1 MAALHA
7 RIMPLE
13 ERDPR
18 CRWARLTV
26 QRAQASDSIA
36 EELEASGHA
45 SGADA
50 SQHSASSPS
59 GGTPK
64 RSPKTS
70 VSPVPG
76 RAAPVPP
83 RSASPSAAS
92 VGSNVYSDSFVADSA
107 SQSMLAA
114 DSHDAHAEDFAS
126 RVSGAASP
134 SHRPPSPPVGAG
146 KTGPAGGKG
155 SPAAVPSHER
165 AASPAAVAAA
175 VTAVMPGEESIGGDS
190 IGKTE
195 PCLAMRVRGV
205 LCLLSAAG
213 QGDTDVACLFEP
225 SQRQKCRPRSARTV
239 PMRSAGRSLRLPR
252 RKGGQ
257 PVPKESKGRAMK
269 RRRTLSRSC
278 TTRCRSR
285 SRRTMALARRT
296 QKGAAVAAAAAAAA
310 AAIRCRTCP
319 RRWSRE

>member
-1 MAALHA
+1 
-7 RIMPLE
+7 MPLE

-26 QRAQASDSIA
+26 QGAQASDSIA

-50 SQHSASSPS
+50 PQHSASSPS

-114 DSHDAHAEDFAS
+114 DSHDAHAEDGAS
-126 RVSGAASP
+126 RASAAASP
-134 SHRPPSPPVGAG
+134 SHRAASPPVGAG

-155 SPAAVPSHER
+155 SPAAVASQER
-165 AASPAAVAAA
+165 AASPAAGAAA

-190 IGKTE
+190 IGKTDSG
-195 PCLAMRVRGV
+195 LAVRMRGA

-213 QGDTDVACLFEP
+213 QEDTDVAGLCEP
-225 SQRQKCRPRSARTV
+225 SQRQKCRPKSARTV
-239 PMRSAGRSLRLPR
+239 PMRSAGGSLLLPR
-252 RKGGQ
+252 KKGQ
-257 PVPKESKGRAMK
+257 QMPKESKGRAIK
-269 RRRTLSRSC
+269 KRRTLSRSC

-296 QKGAAVAAAAAAAA
+296 Q
-310 AAIRCRTCP
+310 
-319 RRWSRE
+319 